1 MIPPL
6 VLLAATPSPGRAL
19 QALALES
26 QGWRVQEVDSL
37 AALARPVE
45 RPSVM
50 VLDGSL
56 PLDGGVLETQGVPT
70 VVLASALDRER
81 LKQRG
86 LQATF
91 LSNWPPSLGEL
102 VEGVR
107 AALPPQAREARDS
120 APQVTL
126 LIADDDPISR
136 KLLQLHLA
144 PFHFEVLSAAD
155 GKTALELAQRRQPTL
170 IIADVLMP
178 GLDGFRLCLA
188 LRKDPRL
195 SNVPILLTHV
205 GAPDELDLRMA
216 QNVGANGFVR
226 RTQEGEEVLHA
237 LLRELRS
244 GGAAAAPLDHSL
256 SCDEHLYG
264 MVRRLERQVGLLAQA
279 ERSAR
284 ESEERYRLVVAG
296 SYDGV
301 WDWDLRQQTLWCSPR
316 LLELLGRR
324 PEEFPGTYDAFLD
337 LTHPEDRR
345 RVEQSLSAHLERG
358 VPYDVSLRL
367 RHADG
372 SYHACVSRAQA
383 MRDAQGRPVR
393 MAGIIN
399 DVTEQLRLFRETQE
413 AVRTRD
419 EFLSVAAHELRTPL
433 TALRLRLQGVN
444 AAMQADTPTS
454 PDRISQAL
462 VSADRQVQRLT
473 GLVDTLLDVS
483 QLQSHAPLLQL
494 EQVDLAAVVRE
505 AVARSEQEASRAG
518 CRLVMSPMPSTLGRW
533 DPVRLAQVVRHLLA
547 NAMKFGPGKPVEVT
561 LEARPDAAVLKV
573 RDHGIGIE
581 PERLDALFQR
591 FERAVPVRHY
601 GGLGLGLYRVRRIV
615 EAHGGAV
622 TVDSVLGEGATF
634 HVRLPF
640 EGPSV
645 SNTRL

>member
-1 MIPPL
+1 MTPPL
-6 VLLAATPSPGRAL
+6 VLLAATPSPGRTL

-26 QGWRVQEVDSL
+26 QGWRVQEVDSV
-37 AALARPVE
+37 AALAGPVE
-45 RPSVM
+45 RPTVV

-56 PLDGGVLETQGVPT
+56 PLEGVKLETQAVPT

-81 LKQRG
+81 LAQRG

-91 LSNWPPSLGEL
+91 LQSWPPSLGEL

-107 AALPPQAREARDS
+107 AALPPGAREASDS
-120 APQVTL
+120 APSITL

-155 GKTALELAQRRQPTL
+155 GKTALELARRQQPTL

-244 GGAAAAPLDHSL
+244 GGAAAAPLDHGL
-256 SCDEHLYG
+256 SCDDHLYG

-345 RVEQSLSAHLERG
+345 RVEQSLAAHLETG